1 MEDLLVTKRS
11 NLRKKGSGRP
21 RKNKEPNWE
30 IFNRDDIVEI
40 AKRYYEITNKLPKSK
55 QIKESK
61 ELNLNYFKL
70 ENLFNLCRQAVS
82 KNKRN
87 EYLSKLPK
95 YSEIIPQAFEE
106 TKERYG
112 REKLSVYILQKYKK
126 YINPRSLGR
135 YMNLLG
141 LKCKVRQ
148 KKKRKEIKDTNTQIE
163 NLVKRDYDDKENR
176 NIFATDVS
184 YIKSPKDVLESFVY
198 LSAILS
204 HKTKEIIGFKLS
216 KSNNLDLDIQ
226 NLEYLT
232 KKKYSNFIIHSD
244 HGFQYTNQIY
254 IDKVKKSNGKVS
266 LSRIGNSLDNREIE
280 YWFCIIKTEL
290 LNDLDYSEI
299 TFDELNLKIKE
310 YVDWY
315 NKERIQSN
323 LEWKTPQ
330 QTAMML

>member
-1 MEDLLVTKRS
+1 MSQDLKAEEFYKIYQEYKSTGIYGALKMLFKISPKVQNNKKKNNVWRIKKIINHYNLGMEDLLVTKSS

-30 IFNRDDIVEI
+30 IFNRDDLVEI

-70 ENLFNLCRQAVS
+70 ANLFNLCRQTVS

-87 EYLSKLPK
+87 EYLSNRQNIVKLFFK
-95 YSEIIPQAFEE
+95 HLKKQKKDI
-106 TKERYG
+106 ER
-112 REKLSVYILQKYKK
+112 KLSVYILQKYKK

-163 NLVKRDYDDKENR
+163 NLVKRDYDDRENR

-204 HKTKEIIGFKLS
+204 HKTKEIIALS
-216 KSNNLDLDIQ
+216 CQ
-226 NLEYLT
+226 
-232 KKKYSNFIIHSD
+232 
-244 HGFQYTNQIY
+244 
-254 IDKVKKSNGKVS
+254 KV
-266 LSRIGNSLDNREIE
+266 
-280 YWFCIIKTEL
+280 T
-290 LNDLDYSEI
+290 
-299 TFDELNLKIKE
+299 T
-310 YVDWY
+310 
-315 NKERIQSN
+315 
-323 LEWKTPQ
+323 
-330 QTAMML
+330 

>member
-1 MEDLLVTKRS
+1 MLFKISPKVQNNKKKNNVWRIKKIINHYNLGTEDLLVTKSS

-30 IFNRDDIVEI
+30 IFNRDDLVEI

-70 ENLFNLCRQAVS
+70 ANLFNLCRQTVS

-87 EYLSKLPK
+87 EYLSNRQNIVKLFFK
-95 YSEIIPQAFEE
+95 HLKKQ
-106 TKERYG
+106 KKDM

-163 NLVKRDYDDKENR
+163 NLVKRDYDDRENR

-216 KSNNLDLDIQ
+216 KSNNLDLVIQ

-244 HGFQYTNQIY
+244 HGFQYTNQVY
-254 IDKVKKSNGKVS
+254 IDKVKKSNGDS
-266 LSRIGNSLDNREIE
+266 FTL
-280 YWFCIIKTEL
+280 
-290 LNDLDYSEI
+290 
-299 TFDELNLKIKE
+299 
-310 YVDWY
+310 
-315 NKERIQSN
+315 
-323 LEWKTPQ
+323 
-330 QTAMML
+330 